1 MQFDNYVIRL
11 LTEKDAEKYFTL
23 VENNR
28 KRLEDFFSGTVA
40 KTKTVKDTKN
50 FLTELMERI
59 VAKTFFPYG
68 IIDKDTNEI
77 IGYMHVMNLD
87 WNIPKAEIGF
97 FIDADFAGKG
107 IITKAL
113 TVLMDYYFE
122 TLQFNKLFLRTHK
135 TNIAARALAEKC
147 GFEIEGTLRK
157 DYKTT
162 SGELV
167 DLIYYGK
174 IK

>member
-1 MQFDNYVIRL
+1 MHFDYFTIRL
-11 LTEKDAEKYFTL
+11 LTDQDAATYFSL
-23 VENNR
+23 VDKNR

-40 KTKTVKDTKN
+40 KTKTIADTKI
-50 FLTELMERI
+50 FLSELMQRSD
-59 VAKTFFPYG
+59 AKTFYPYG
-68 IIDKDTNEI
+68 IIDMRTNLI

-97 FIDADFAGKG
+97 FIDTHFAGKG
-107 IITKAL
+107 IITKA
-113 TVLMDYYFE
+113 VSILMDYYFN
-122 TLQFNKLFLRTHK
+122 TLGFNKLFLRTHK
-135 TNIAARALAEKC
+135 TNTAARALAEKC

-162 SGELV
+162 NGELV